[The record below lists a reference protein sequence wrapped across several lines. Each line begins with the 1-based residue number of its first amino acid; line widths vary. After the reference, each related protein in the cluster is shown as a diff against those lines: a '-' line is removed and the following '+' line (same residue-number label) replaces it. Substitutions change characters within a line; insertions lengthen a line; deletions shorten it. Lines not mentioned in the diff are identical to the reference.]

1 MAETAVSLAGQQ
13 LLPKFLEA
21 LNMLKDLPKEVAY
34 LTDELQSFQDFINE
48 ADKVAETEQDGVR
61 RVSIKQRVVRLRE
74 VAFRVED
81 LIDEYKICEEK
92 QPDDLGCA
100 ALPCEVVDFI
110 KTLIHRIQVA
120 YKIQEVKS
128 LVPAERDRFKSHF
141 PLEQKPNSSRGN
153 QNVTWHKLRMAPRY
167 TEEAEVVGFDGP
179 KDQLKDWLIKG
190 RLERTVISVVG
201 MGGLGK
207 TTLAKLVF
215 DNKEVVGCFD
225 CRAWITVSQSY
236 TVEGLLRDMLQ
247 KFGEERMNVSSMD
260 RMSLIDRVRDHL
272 HSKRYVIFFDDVWNK
287 YFWDEIDY
295 ALIDNKK
302 GSRILITTRNEEVA
316 EFCKKSSFIQVHKI
330 EPLCEEGSLR
340 LFCKKAFE
348 YGSDG
353 FCPKQLE
360 DISLE
365 IVRKCKGLPLAIV
378 AIGGLLSQ
386 KDKSAFEWRQFSQNL
401 SLELDKNFN
410 FSVAKILG
418 LSFDDLPHS
427 LRLCLLYFGMYPE
440 DCEVKSNRLIRQW
453 IAEGFVKPEGEK
465 TPEEV
470 AQQYLVELIL
480 RNLVKVCSFTI
491 DGKPKTCRVH
501 DLLHEMI
508 LTKIKDTGF
517 GLYIGEHNDSI
528 SSGIVRR
535 LTIATNSDDL
545 LGNIENSYIR
555 SIMIITSE
563 RLSEHTI
570 RRIPTKYMSLKVLDF
585 YHSPLYYLPKNLG
598 NLINLKYLSLGFAII
613 HSLPKSI
620 GKLQN
625 LETLEISFTLGIV
638 MTKEIARLRKLLH
651 LRITRFCYF
660 EAVSLG
666 GLTSLE
672 QIRTMRIDYDGVVIR
687 DLGKLKKLR
696 DLSLTHFRRK
706 YRFILSSSINEMHFL
721 EKLHIETNN
730 TNEVIDLSD
739 VSLHPTLKKL
749 CLSGKLKK
757 FPNWIPKFQNLVKL
771 SLESSFLT
779 SDPLE
784 SLKDMPNLL
793 CLNIECY
800 AYQGESLHFED
811 GEFQKLKKL
820 RLQKLHHLNSI
831 TIHRKALLCL
841 EKLELCQLPKLKE
854 VPSGILQLEKLGVV
868 HIGMMPNEFMEKFL
882 KYEKQKRWIV
892 HEGRIYKKF

>member
-1 MAETAVSLAGQQ
+1 MAETAVSLAGQH

-21 LNMLKDLPKEVAY
+21 LNMLKDLPKEVAD
-34 LTDELQSFQDFINE
+34 LTDELESFQDFINE
-48 ADKVAETEQDGVR
+48 ADKVAETEQDGGR
-61 RVSIKQRVVRLRE
+61 RERIKKRVMRLRE

-81 LIDEYKICEEK
+81 LIDEYKVCEEK

-128 LVPAERDRFKSHF
+128 LVAAERNGFKSHF

-153 QNVTWHKLRMAPRY
+153 QNVTWHKLRMAPLY
-167 TEEAEVVGFDGP
+167 TGEAEVVGFDGP

-201 MGGLGK
+201 MGGQGK

-215 DNKEVVGCFD
+215 DNKEVFECFD

-236 TVEGLLRDMLQ
+236 SVEGLLRDMLQ

-260 RMSLIDRVRDHL
+260 QMSLIDQVRAHL

-287 YFWDEIDY
+287 YFWDEIDF
-295 ALIDNKK
+295 ALIDSKK
-302 GSRILITTRNEEVA
+302 GSRILITTRNEEVT

-330 EPLCEEGSLR
+330 EPLSEKESLR
-340 LFCKKAFE
+340 LFSKKAFE
-348 YGSDG
+348 YGSYVY
-353 FCPKQLE
+353 CPEELKY
-360 DISLE
+360 ISLE

-378 AIGGLLSQ
+378 VIGGLLSQ

-410 FSVAKILG
+410 FSLAKILS
-418 LSFDDLPHS
+418 LSFDDLPNS
-427 LRLCLLYFGMYPE
+427 LRSCLLYFGMYPE
-440 DCEVKSNRLIRQW
+440 DYEVKSNRLIMQW
-453 IAEGFVKPEGEK
+453 IAEGFVKSEGEK

-470 AQQYLVELIL
+470 ARQYLVELIH
-480 RNLVKVCSFTI
+480 RNLVQVCSFTI
-491 DGKPKTCRVH
+491 DGKPKRCRVH

-508 LTKIKDTGF
+508 LTRIKDTGF
-517 GLYIGEHNDSI
+517 GLYIGEHNDSV

-535 LTIATNSDDL
+535 LTIATDSDDL
-545 LGNIENSYIR
+545 LGSIESSYIR
-555 SIMIITSE
+555 SILFITRKE
-563 RLSEHTI
+563 LSEHMV

-585 YHSPLYYLPKNLG
+585 DHAPLSYVPENLG
-598 NLINLKYLSLGFAII
+598 NLIYLKYLSLGYTKIR
-613 HSLPKSI
+613 SLPKSI

-625 LETLEISFTLGIV
+625 LETLDIDGALVFV
-638 MTKEIARLRKLLH
+638 MPKEITRLRKLGH
-651 LRITRFCYF
+651 LRISRISSF
-660 EAVSLG
+660 EAVKESLG

-672 QIRTMRIDYDGVVIR
+672 QIRTMRIDSDGVVIAE
-687 DLGKLKKLR
+687 LGKLKKLR

-706 YRFILSSSINEMHFL
+706 YRRTLCSSINEMHFL
-721 EKLHIETNN
+721 EKLRIGARD

-749 CLSGKLKK
+749 CLSGKLEK
-757 FPNWIPKFQNLVKL
+757 FPNWIPKLQNLVKL
-771 SLESSFLT
+771 SLELSFLT
-779 SDPLE
+779 SDPLK

-793 CLNIECY
+793 CLNISHH
-800 AYQGESLHFED
+800 AYEGESLHFED
-811 GEFQKLKKL
+811 GGFQKLKEL
-820 RLQKLHHLNSI
+820 RLQNLQHLNFIS
-831 TIHRKALLCL
+831 IHREALLCL
-841 EKLELCQLPKLKE
+841 ERLELSELPKLKE

-868 HIGMMPNEFMEKFL
+868 HILNLPNHIMRFFN
-882 KYEKQKRWIV
+882 YGNPKRWI
-892 HEGRIYKKF
+892 IQSKPI